1 MMGAQM
7 MEQCRRQGVQRFM
20 AIGIVCSYSKFTPAR
35 TSFKVG
41 LERTVQWYL
50 EHGGKCLIV

>member
-50 EHGGKCLIV
+50 EPGPGTA